1 MSGCPENTCA
11 CLKYS
16 KNDIFT
22 GCIKCSFPEE
32 VHFETFPVGIDN
44 AQSEI
49 TRTLETNL
57 SKMEQKMQPISEFDV
72 MH

>member
-1 MSGCPENTCA
+1 MCGFPENTCA

-16 KNDIFT
+16 KWY
-22 GCIKCSFPEE
+22 FPEE